1 MRVAVCALLGL
12 LTLAGCGGPSAKV
25 TGTVTCGGKPVS
37 GSILFSPKGE
47 DESNK
52 GPAVSAILKE
62 DGSYELVLP
71 TIGKHTV
78 VISPSDVKFHRRA
91 AEVAYPCD
99 LTPKEWD
106 VTAGD
111 NKIVIE
117 LTNRKP

>member
-12 LTLAGCGGPSAKV
+12 LTLVGCGGSSAKV

-47 DESNK
+47 GEGNIGAPVNAPIKD
-52 GPAVSAILKE
+52 
-62 DGSYELVLP
+62 DGTYELHLK
-71 TIGKHTV
+71 TTGKHTV
-78 VISPSDVKFHRRA
+78 VITPRDMKYPVKPGEFDFPCSRA
-91 AEVAYPCD
+91 
-99 LTPKEWD
+99 PKEWD

-111 NKIVIE
+111 NTIVIE